1 MTDNFRVPPSKFA
14 ASYPYNQATVT
25 RGGHEIHI
33 NDTPGTESLRMMH
46 TKGSYVEM
54 DQTGNVTQVNV
65 AKSFYYTQDSFAETT
80 EGHKDV
86 FVGATSNEDVQGDA
100 RQVIGGSKIVGVG
113 GDHFESVGGSKT
125 TNVTLN
131 KYETV
136 VGEQNIDVGLN
147 STKSV
152 GLYETN
158 STGLVKNEMIGLDW
172 NVTAGQNIQM
182 MNNGIFHIK
191 CGTFI
196 VDAGSIFLNTPTGI
210 ISLLAA
216 LDITMNAGGIASMTA
231 GGSASITAGASA
243 SVLAGGLA
251 SVTGVLGAQVNAGVG
266 NSLIPFLDGS
276 VQLNSQTKINLETP
290 LATVQTTRII
300 QTV

>member
-1 MTDNFRVPPSKFA
+1 MTDNSRVPPSKFA

-33 NDTPGTESLRMMH
+33 NDTPGTESLRVMH

-54 DQTGNVTQVNV
+54 DQTGNVTQVNIG
-65 AKSFYYTQDSFAETT
+65 KSFYYTQESFAETT

-100 RQVIGGSKIVGVG
+100 RQVIGGSKYVGVG
-113 GDHFESVGGSKT
+113 GDNFESVGGSKT
-125 TNVTLN
+125 TKTLN
-131 KYETV
+131 KYDIV
-136 VGEQNIDVGLN
+136 VGKESIDIGLN
-147 STKSV
+147 SEKNV

-158 STGLVKNEMIGLDW
+158 SVGLAKNDMIGLDW
-172 NVTAGQNIQM
+172 NVTAGKDIQM

-191 CGTFI
+191 CGKFI

-210 ISLLAA
+210 ISLFAA
-216 LDITMNAGGIASMTA
+216 IDIEMNAGGSASMTAGGTASITAGAIASMTA
-231 GGSASITAGASA
+231 GGSASVT
-243 SVLAGGLA
+243 GLVGA
-251 SVTGVLGAQVNAGVG
+251 SVTAGIGGVPVV
-266 NSLIPFLDGS
+266 DGS
-276 VQLNSQTKINLETP
+276 VQISSATNVNLETP
-290 LATVQTTRII
+290 LATVQTTKFI